1 MCFFF
6 RFKEIIEFIVWD
18 SIIGLL
24 VLFKMFIIFYKIIKN
39 MMKLLKYDDY
49 NKYKS

>member
-24 VLFKMFIIFYKIIKN
+24 VLFKMFIIFYKIIK
-39 MMKLLKYDDY
+39 KYDEVV
-49 NKYKS
+49 KIWWL